1 MINLNELT
9 EISSILQQ
17 GLSKDETYEAVFKIL
32 ERTISFESATLF
44 IHNKSNDQLEIVLNH
59 GEHTVDL
66 ADNISF
72 LRGKGLSSW
81 MSQQKKPVV
90 LQSLAKARPGKMN
103 LFKSFLS
110 LPLWVGDK
118 LIGVLNLG
126 HNEPNM
132 YKKEEI
138 DQYIAINSQI
148 SVVVDKLTLKAQ
160 LDEQNKKLKAAL
172 EELEKAQDKLVENER
187 FAAIGEVIVTINHKI
202 NNSLTPLIGYAEL
215 LPLMI
220 ETRNTRKAKQ
230 SALKILDAAREI
242 KKITRQLANI
252 STTSNED
259 YLEDLKMIAL
269 PDVEIEEPASA
280 TSD

>member
-1 MINLNELT
+1 MINLDELT
-9 EISSILQQ
+9 EISGILQQ

-32 ERTISFESATLF
+32 ERTINFESATLF
-44 IHNKSNDQLEIVLNH
+44 IHNKKTDQLEIVLNH
-59 GEHTVDL
+59 GEYTVDL

-81 MSQQKKPVV
+81 MSQQKQPVV
-90 LQSLAKARPGKMN
+90 LQSLAKARPGRMN
-103 LFKSFLS
+103 MFKSFLS

-126 HNEPNM
+126 HNEPNI
-132 YKKEEI
+132 YVKEEI
-138 DQYIAINSQI
+138 DEYISITAQI

-160 LDEQNKKLKAAL
+160 LDEQNKRLKEAL
-172 EELEKAQDKLVENER
+172 DELQKTQDKLVENER
-187 FAAIGEVIVTINHKI
+187 FAAIGEIIVTINHKI

-220 ETRNTRKAKQ
+220 ETRNIRKAKQ

-259 YLEDLKMIAL
+259 YLKDLKMIAL
-269 PDVEIEEPASA
+269 PEADISEKSSA
-280 TSD
+280 AID